1 MFYHFKGTITGEDYQ
16 RILGQMTKRMMLVF
30 SGIMLIFLVI
40 NLFMSKGQWLWP
52 VVSALLVLVLGNLFL
67 HWQLKSRFLKNFK
80 PQELDMY
87 VTEEQIKAQMNVRN
101 VEIFSDRV
109 HFFQGR
115 NQVMIFKKDML
126 QDVTQWDSFVNIAKN
141 LPLQTKK

>member
-52 VVSALLVLVLGNLFL
+52 VVSALLVLVLGNL
-67 HWQLKSRFLKNFK
+67 
-80 PQELDMY
+80 LDSLY
-87 VTEEQIKAQMNVRN
+87 RYFNITLSSAGIWA
-101 VEIFSDRV
+101 
-109 HFFQGR
+109 
-115 NQVMIFKKDML
+115 
-126 QDVTQWDSFVNIAKN
+126 SFMC
-141 LPLQTKK
+141 

>member
-52 VVSALLVLVLGNLFL
+52 VVSALLVLVLGNRRIECDVAQGF
-67 HWQLKSRFLKNFK
+67 HNIQLKRSDILLR
-80 PQELDMY
+80 
-87 VTEEQIKAQMNVRN
+87 
-101 VEIFSDRV
+101 EIS
-109 HFFQGR
+109 
-115 NQVMIFKKDML
+115 L
-126 QDVTQWDSFVNIAKN
+126 S
-141 LPLQTKK
+141 

>member
-52 VVSALLVLVLGNLFL
+52 VVSALLVLVLGNLFFTL
-67 HWQLKSRFLKNFK
+67 AIEKS
-80 PQELDMY
+80 
-87 VTEEQIKAQMNVRN
+87 
-101 VEIFSDRV
+101 
-109 HFFQGR
+109 FFEK
-115 NQVMIFKKDML
+115 F
-126 QDVTQWDSFVNIAKN
+126 
-141 LPLQTKK
+141 

>member
-52 VVSALLVLVLGNLFL
+52 GCFCFTCSCFR
-67 HWQLKSRFLKNFK
+67 KS
-80 PQELDMY
+80 
-87 VTEEQIKAQMNVRN
+87 
-101 VEIFSDRV
+101 
-109 HFFQGR
+109 FFTLA
-115 NQVMIFKKDML
+115 IEK
-126 QDVTQWDSFVNIAKN
+126 SFFEKF
-141 LPLQTKK
+141 

>member
-67 HWQLKSRFLKNFK
+67 HLAIEKS
-80 PQELDMY
+80 
-87 VTEEQIKAQMNVRN
+87 
-101 VEIFSDRV
+101 
-109 HFFQGR
+109 FFEK
-115 NQVMIFKKDML
+115 F
-126 QDVTQWDSFVNIAKN
+126 
-141 LPLQTKK
+141 

>member
-87 VTEEQIKAQMNVRN
+87 VTEEQIK
-101 VEIFSDRV
+101 DRV

-126 QDVTQWDSFVNIAKN
+126 QDLTQWDSFVNMAKN